1 MAAVYVTD
9 INNWS
14 AVLYGT
20 YASTPNQVV
29 LASIAITVSSRTIKY
44 QQVLPP
50 VSIVT
55 GTTYVRALLVSATK
69 FYVISS

>member
-1 MAAVYVTD
+1 MVAVYVTD

-20 YASTPNQVV
+20 YASMPNQVV
-29 LASIAITVSSRTIKY
+29 LATITLPLRTIKY
-44 QQVLPP
+44 QPVLPP